1 MDATTACSESAVAEI
16 EICHGRGTL
25 EVARADRQACGQTI
39 RESCER
45 LEKRVAELE
54 SRPVFDY
61 TGTFKQGRTYRKGQ
75 GCTHDGSIF
84 VALKDY
90 PTTPGT
96 PNCGWQLACKRGR
109 DGKMK

>member
-1 MDATTACSESAVAEI
+1 VVTEKD
-16 EICHGRGTL
+16 L
-25 EVARADRQACGQTI
+25 DRRLSKLAQTI
-39 RESCER
+39 GKACRD
-45 LEKRVAELE
+45 LIVAPLIARIQELE

-90 PTTPGT
+90 PATPGA
-96 PNCGWQLACKRGR
+96 PNSGWQLACKRGR
-109 DGKMK
+109 DARNVNAK